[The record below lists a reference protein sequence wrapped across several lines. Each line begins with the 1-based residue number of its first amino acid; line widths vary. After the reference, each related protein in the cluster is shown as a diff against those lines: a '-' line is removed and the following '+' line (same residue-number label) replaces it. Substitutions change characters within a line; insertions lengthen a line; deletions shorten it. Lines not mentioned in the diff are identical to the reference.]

1 MAKTRIQK
9 VLSEA
14 AVASRR
20 AIEQMVLEG
29 RISVNGQTVT
39 KLPCFVDAAAD
50 RILVD
55 GRIVR
60 KRPAQKMYFLV
71 NKPRG
76 VLCTQSDPQGRPRA
90 VDLVPEMPGAR
101 VYCVGRLDA
110 DSTGLL
116 LLTNDGELTE
126 YLTHPRYGVPKTYV
140 VEINGAL
147 SADQIAR
154 FKSGVFVGGKPTSR
168 AAVTVLRKSPTRS
181 LLEVTLT
188 EGRNREIRRI
198 LLKLGVKVKRLKRV
212 AIGPITDRGLK
223 IGSVRV
229 LRAVEV
235 ARLRRCGERPL
246 GKAPTPAGRKRA
258 TARPRS
264 GKGRTPGGAPPR
276 RRRRGSSS

>member
-1 MAKTRIQK
+1 MAKVRIQK
-9 VLSEA
+9 VLPEA
-14 AVASRR
+14 AVGSRR
-20 AIEQMVLEG
+20 AVEQMVLDG
-29 RISVNGQTVT
+29 RISVNGETVT
-39 KLPCFVDAAAD
+39 KLPCFVDPAVD

-60 KRPAQKMYFLV
+60 KRAAPKVYFLV

-76 VLCTQSDPQGRPRA
+76 VLCTQSDPRGRPRA
-90 VDLVPEMPGAR
+90 VDLVPEMPGKTR

-110 DSTGLL
+110 DSTGLV

-140 VEINGAL
+140 VEIDGVL

-154 FKSGVFVGGKPTSR
+154 FKAGVFLGGKRT
-168 AAVTVLRKSPTRS
+168 AGAGIKILRKSPTRS
-181 LLEVTLT
+181 LVQVTLT

-198 LLKLGVKVKRLKRV
+198 LVGFGVKVKRLKRV

-229 LRAVEV
+229 LGAVDV
-235 ARLRRCGERPL
+235 ARLRRCGQRPL
-246 GKAPTPAGRKRA
+246 GKDPAKKPARKPGKRGRKP
-258 TARPRS
+258 RP
-264 GKGRTPGGAPPR
+264 
-276 RRRRGSSS
+276 